1 MLGLV
6 LRLKEMVSRV
16 RARPPAASRARDAGA
31 QDRFAT
37 PGLVPNRLNQ
47 SQALPASVA
56 NQCSFNTKDSSI
68 LVLTYEGGTIIAWP
82 TIVKLAHA
90 QQHFQ
95 GFIINYF

>member
-16 RARPPAASRARDAGA
+16 RARDAGA
-31 QDRFAT
+31 QGRFAT

-68 LVLTYEGGTIIAWP
+68 LVLTYTLFFYTNSTHLVSLVLSKSYSSNKKECITN
-82 TIVKLAHA
+82 V
-90 QQHFQ
+90 
-95 GFIINYF
+95 